1 VISRFLLCLAFF
13 LALFSTGCSSSQL
26 ETWHTVKLTEEYR
39 GDKTDDVQSFDDY
52 LELEDRLFEELD
64 DKVYST
70 VGTGP
75 EYALH
80 RYSRGSAS
88 DPESFPVN
96 YNRTFELDAENPRG
110 AVLLIHGMSD
120 SPYSLA
126 AIGHLLNANGY
137 QVLGLRVPGH
147 GTVPAALTRTRWQ
160 DMAAAVELA
169 MEHLTAKVAS
179 GPVHIIGYSN
189 GAALALN
196 QALDALDD
204 PERVAPDSL
213 VLISPAIGISR
224 AAALAGTAATVS
236 RVPGFSGLR
245 FTQIMPEFDP
255 FRYNSFP
262 TNGGTQTHKL
272 TRQVASRIARLE
284 SDGRG
289 HEVPPIL
296 VIKSTVDAT
305 VSNNAMIDALL
316 GRLPENGHELIVFD
330 INRVAGAMSIL
341 VSNPA
346 PFTVRLVDEPPQPF
360 AITFVSNWTTG
371 NQTVVALRRNSMED
385 KASEEAP
392 LDARWPPGVVSLS
405 HIALP
410 IAPEDPLYGRY
421 PPEERGKLFLGT
433 QSLRG
438 ERGVIQIPDNWFTRQ
453 RYNPFFDYTYERIL
467 EWVDPE

>member
-1 VISRFLLCLAFF
+1 
-13 LALFSTGCSSSQL
+13 
-26 ETWHTVKLTEEYR
+26 
-39 GDKTDDVQSFDDY
+39 
-52 LELEDRLFEELD
+52 
-64 DKVYST
+64 
-70 VGTGP
+70 
-75 EYALH
+75 
-80 RYSRGSAS
+80 
-88 DPESFPVN
+88 
-96 YNRTFELDAENPRG
+96 
-110 AVLLIHGMSD
+110 
-120 SPYSLA
+120 
-126 AIGHLLNANGY
+126 
-137 QVLGLRVPGH
+137 
-147 GTVPAALTRTRWQ
+147 
-160 DMAAAVELA
+160 
-169 MEHLTAKVAS
+169 
-179 GPVHIIGYSN
+179 
-189 GAALALN
+189 
-196 QALDALDD
+196 
-204 PERVAPDSL
+204 
-213 VLISPAIGISR
+213 
-224 AAALAGTAATVS
+224 
-236 RVPGFSGLR
+236 
-245 FTQIMPEFDP
+245 
-255 FRYNSFP
+255 
-262 TNGGTQTHKL
+262 
-272 TRQVASRIARLE
+272 
-284 SDGRG
+284 
-289 HEVPPIL
+289 

-330 INRVAGAMSIL
+330 INQVAGAMSIL

>member
-13 LALFSTGCSSSQL
+13 LALFFTGCSSSQL

-88 DPESFPVN
+88 DPESFPIN

>member
-169 MEHLTAKVAS
+169 MEHLTAEVAS

-245 FTQIMPEFDP
+245 FTQIRPEFDP

-371 NQTVVALRRNSMED
+371 NETVVALRRNPMED

>member
-1 VISRFLLCLAFF
+1 VISRFLLLLAFF
-13 LALFSTGCSSSQL
+13 FALFFTGCSSSQL

-39 GDKTDDVQSFDDY
+39 GDDTDEVQSFADY

-64 DKVYST
+64 EKVYST

-75 EYALH
+75 EFALH

-88 DPESFPVN
+88 DPDSFSFN
-96 YNRTFELDAENPRG
+96 YNRTFELDVDDARG

-126 AIGHLLNANGY
+126 AIGHLLHADGY

-147 GTVPAALTRTRWQ
+147 GTAPAALTRTRWQ

-169 MEHLTAKVAS
+169 MEHLAEEVAS
-179 GPVHIIGYSN
+179 KPVHIIGYSH

-196 QALDALDD
+196 QALDALED
-204 PERVAPDSL
+204 PDRVAPDSL

-245 FTQIMPEFDP
+245 FTTLMPEFDP

-284 SDGRG
+284 SSGRG
-289 HEVPPIL
+289 HEVPPVL

-305 VSNNAMIDALL
+305 VSNDAMIDALL
-316 GRLPENGHELIVFD
+316 GRLPDNGHELIVFD
-330 INRVAGAMSIL
+330 INRVAGAMSVL

-346 PFTVRLVDEPPQPF
+346 PFTQRLADEPPQPF
-360 AITFVSNWTTG
+360 AITFVSNWQTG
-371 NQTVVALRRNSMED
+371 DENVVAVRRNPMED
-385 KASEEAP
+385 EVSEVVP
-392 LDARWPPGVVSLS
+392 IDAKWPPGVVSLS

-410 IAPEDPLYGRY
+410 IAPEDPLYGRF

-438 ERGVIQIPDNWFTRQ
+438 ERGVVQIPDNWFTRQ

-467 EWVDPE
+467 DWVEPE

>member
-13 LALFSTGCSSSQL
+13 LALFFTGCSSSQL